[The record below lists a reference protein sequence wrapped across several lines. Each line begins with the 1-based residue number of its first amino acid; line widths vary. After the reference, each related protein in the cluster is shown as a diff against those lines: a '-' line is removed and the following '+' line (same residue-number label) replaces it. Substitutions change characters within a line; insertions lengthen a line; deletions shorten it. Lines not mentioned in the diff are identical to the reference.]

1 MNLQPTLLP
10 ATNDISGE
18 QLEAAFQMFN
28 QMSQELTQSYG
39 ELEAQASQ
47 LAGELAEARTERVK
61 QLAEKEILA
70 SRLEALL
77 NALPAAVIVLDENN
91 RVSQFNARATAMF
104 GLDMQAQEWQTI
116 AEQNFV
122 RGVDGIQL
130 RDGCWVNISTRAL
143 QQHVAKT
150 QTAQTPNAQ
159 IKADQTKE
167 SRAGGKI
174 ILVTDVTEIHQLEA
188 SLNHQKRLTALG
200 EMVAGLAHQIRTP
213 LSSALLYLSN
223 INHPNA
229 KCSDRQ
235 RYTDKASESLKHL
248 ERMVS
253 DMLIFARG
261 GVSEN
266 ERFTVAQLMKSFKH
280 LLEPIFAEKK
290 ALLLID
296 NKVPNMC
303 LFGNS
308 DSLLSAFH
316 NLANNA
322 LEAREQDCPQGQDQN
337 QNRDLIFNVSIT
349 ALSDEA
355 VEFCFKDNACGMS
368 DEIKSRVLEPFFT
381 TRNSGTGLGLAVLN
395 ETVLSHQGVLNIQ
408 SQQGQGSCFTIT
420 LPVGIGHTVLNSEI
434 TQSVDNLEIEIQPT
448 NKSNATRSRET
459 EKLNEVLV

>member
-1 MNLQPTLLP
+1 MTLQPTLLP
-10 ATNDISGE
+10 ETTDIAGE

-61 QLAEKEILA
+61 QLAEKEMLA

-77 NALPAAVIVLDENN
+77 NALPAAVIVLDEDN

-104 GLDMQAQEWQTI
+104 GLNIQAQAWQVI
-116 AEQNFV
+116 AEENFI

-143 QQHVAKT
+143 QQYVAQTQAT
-150 QTAQTPNAQ
+150 QTREN
-159 IKADQTKE
+159 K
-167 SRAGGKI
+167 SGGKI

-229 KCSDRQ
+229 KSSDRQ

-266 ERFTVAQLMKSFKH
+266 ERFTIGQLMKSFKH
-280 LLEPIFAEKK
+280 LLEPVFVEKK

-296 NKVPNMC
+296 NKVPDMY

-322 LEAREQDCPQGQDQN
+322 LEAREQDCPRG

-355 VEFCFKDNACGMS
+355 VEFCFQDNACGMS

-434 TQSVDNLEIEIQPT
+434 TQSVDELAIETKQINNCSPT
-448 NKSNATRSRET
+448 RNRAAENSTNVNNDSA

>member
-1 MNLQPTLLP
+1 MNSSRTLVTP
-10 ATNDISGE
+10 AVTSTTDIAGE

-28 QMSQELTQSYG
+28 QMSQALTQSYG

-47 LAGELAEARTERVK
+47 LANELTEARTERVK
-61 QLAEKEILA
+61 QLAEKEMLA

-77 NALPAAVIVLDENN
+77 NALPAAVIVLDEDN
-91 RVSQFNARATAMF
+91 RVSQFNARASAMF
-104 GLDMQAQEWQTI
+104 GQNIQAQEWLVI
-116 AEQNFV
+116 AKQNFV
-122 RGVDGIQL
+122 RGVDGIRL
-130 RDGCWVNISTRAL
+130 HDGSWVNISTRAL
-143 QQHVAKT
+143 QHHVAKT
-150 QTAQTPNAQ
+150 QAVN
-159 IKADQTKE
+159 TKKNRG
-167 SRAGGKI
+167 SGKI

-229 KCSDRQ
+229 KCADRQ
-235 RYTDKASESLKHL
+235 RYTDKASESLRHL

-266 ERFTVAQLMKSFKH
+266 ERFTVGQLMHAFQH
-280 LLEPIFAEKK
+280 LLEPLFAEKK
-290 ALLLID
+290 AQLVID
-296 NKVPNMC
+296 NQVPEMC
-303 LFGNS
+303 LFGNC
-308 DSLLSAFH
+308 DALLSAFQ

-322 LEAREQDCPQGQDQN
+322 LEAHDQDCHHDQS
-337 QNRDLIFNVSIT
+337 RDLIFSVSIV
-349 ALSDEA
+349 ALSDET

-368 DEIKSRVLEPFFT
+368 EKIKSRVLEPFFT

-408 SQQGQGSCFTIT
+408 SQQGEGSCFTIT
-420 LPVGIGHTVLNSEI
+420 LPVGIGHTILNSQM
-434 TQSVDNLEIEIQPT
+434 TQNVDDLAMAMNVEIETAAAIKPT
-448 NKSNATRSRET
+448 NENNLTV
-459 EKLNEVLV
+459 EKLKEVLV